1 MNKNITFQP
10 IKFWAKI
17 PHGIWLREATS
28 VAVDSK
34 DNVYIYNRGNIP
46 LLIFNS
52 SGDLIS
58 NWGNEDPL
66 GNIKILEGSNLQIW
80 EESKFIRPH
89 SVRIDGEDN
98 IWCVDDF
105 GHKIYK
111 FNQSFELLLTC
122 LLYTSDAADE

>member
-1 MNKNITFQP
+1 MNKNITFQA

-34 DNVYIYNRGNIP
+34 DNVYVYNRGNIP

-58 NWGNEDPL
+58 TWGNEDPL

-80 EESKFIRPH
+80 EESKFDTPICLINPL
-89 SVRIDGEDN
+89 SLY
-98 IWCVDDF
+98 F
-105 GHKIYK
+105 KISLNVSSI
-111 FNQSFELLLTC
+111 FQLSFQEC
-122 LLYTSDAADE
+122 I